1 MDNIKTFF
9 KSYSKELKIIFIS
22 FIFTRLIFMLM
33 LFIGYHYLPKGQDV
47 YENVHRALDIIFQF
61 NDAGI
66 YPHIAQNGYSAS
78 FYAFAPLYPLAIKY
92 LSPLFLGSY
101 QWTGFFISAPV
112 QQLFWQSYI

>member
-61 NDAGI
+61 NDAPI
-66 YPHIAQNGYSAS
+66 YTNI
-78 FYAFAPLYPLAIKY
+78 ITK
-92 LSPLFLGSY
+92 
-101 QWTGFFISAPV
+101 
-112 QQLFWQSYI
+112 